1 MPVIPLVMLS
11 ARAQRPIKPSN
22 TVHVLSVLRLLLLS
36 HAVDII
42 ALHLRIL
49 SRLEP
54 REAHCPSHF
63 GHFGVR
69 VHVHVVCGGLGFV
82 AICRFRGAI
91 GGGRER

>member
-11 ARAQRPIKPSN
+11 ARAQRPIEPSN

-36 HAVDII
+36 HAVDIVP
-42 ALHLRIL
+42 LHLRIL

-91 GGGRER
+91 GGGRKR